1 MNPQYLVQLIDKK
14 IQLSNR
20 QIEELISTYE
30 IKHYSDKK
38 QPLIREET
46 SIIRID
52 NREFEIKI
60 RKTLETNY
68 YTQPIEI
75 GSFR

>member
-1 MNPQYLVQLIDKK
+1 MTKTKFLQLIDHK

-30 IKHYSDKK
+30 IKHKNDQI
-38 QPLIREET
+38 QPLERQET
-46 SIIRID
+46 SIICLD

-68 YTQPIEI
+68 YTQPVEI
-75 GSFR
+75 GQF

>member
-20 QIEELISTYE
+20 QIEALISNYE
-30 IKHYSDKK
+30 IKHYNDKK
-38 QPLIREET
+38 QPLVREET

-75 GSFR
+75 GSFK